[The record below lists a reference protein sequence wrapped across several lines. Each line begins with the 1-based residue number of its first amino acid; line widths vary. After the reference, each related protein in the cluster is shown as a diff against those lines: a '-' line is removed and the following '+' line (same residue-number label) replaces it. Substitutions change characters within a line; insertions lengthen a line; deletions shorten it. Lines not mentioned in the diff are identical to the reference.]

1 MSMFFTFHHF
11 YEKTYEKTYWFYDLF
26 WNFLSLYVGW
36 KKFFNWN
43 FLPKN
48 GGSLKMLSVY
58 YLFLQLWA
66 TFAKKVMKRPTFFF
80 QYFQTSTFP
89 LSVHKISWPASYK
102 KKYAVCFNMWTK
114 TCLLHQLWT
123 IFSTKIMK
131 NRNICVTCF
140 WSLFQVLHC
149 HAVLLW
155 PHICNKNGSCFNFA
169 KKLLFNSNS
178 IFFTR
183 CL

>member
-1 MSMFFTFHHF
+1 MKRPAVFITYFQSIGQIVHVYKVSWSGYFFQKFYGRFNLMSMFFTFHHF
-11 YEKTYEKTYWFYDLF
+11 YEKTYEKTYWFFDLF

-36 KKFFNWN
+36 QKFFNWN

-48 GGSLKMLSVY
+48 GGSLKMLSIY

-114 TCLLHQLWT
+114 TCLLQQLWT
-123 IFSTKIMK
+123 IFSTKIM
-131 NRNICVTCF
+131 
-140 WSLFQVLHC
+140 
-149 HAVLLW
+149 
-155 PHICNKNGSCFNFA
+155 
-169 KKLLFNSNS
+169 
-178 IFFTR
+178 
-183 CL
+183 